1 MQPVSKL
8 NNKDQSLKY
17 DKLKDQINSRNQGN
31 FQDAQSLQANSNKI
45 SFLAQKMDL
54 EQQQIQQNQVS
65 QVNFQQSKINQFT
78 NYITN
83 NKSFANSS
91 FLMKRDPSTK
101 ILGLIENEVK
111 NGYHK
116 DEVFLSPKV
125 QTKTIDLYSITRDKL
140 QRSQNKDQHFQSC
153 DDQVYSL
160 IDLKRKI
167 SYSNEN
173 DVNLLIQDNQDQVFQ
188 TKTDDLLITDNSR
201 LQRESIGFKSVVM
214 RQNSKSRSNSFIR
227 GSPRRFLQRE
237 NILQQDQR
245 PRSPSQDI
253 SNSNKSP
260 SRERYFHSLSSPRK
274 EQSQIDHLNSSD
286 FNTNQ
291 GIQQNEDIQD
301 TSQLNNSNYLHLS
314 SQKIKEASQRLQQLN
329 EQFDQRHN
337 ELFNSKSK
345 YEVEDFNNPQNSK
358 YQDTQ
363 QHSKVLQINELM
375 QQSPSSE
382 ISPIKDSS
390 QKSVSN
396 NIGLRL
402 QTFMNKKPITPS
414 MKQRIMTTDDSQI
427 MSNSLLN
434 ISDIDPESQSKPKSK
449 FNDKIQQ
456 LREKINRPQIQMTPK
471 RVRKIEEIEKDQQDI
486 SATSKQ
492 QKDGIMSTTY
502 AMDVNESFGLNKNIG
517 RMKNS
522 RSDEDFN
529 KGQSLRQSVESQ
541 DMVHLQIQSQQ
552 NSLKN
557 SLIRQSEDLGSL
569 NDRVQTPQM
578 PSEQNQD
585 LLFQSDLTEKAQV
598 QHNLQVDPQNLK
610 IMSQIIQRDEVNRA
624 VLINDNE
631 DLQDSNMKSKIQKL
645 EQERQRIK
653 EIDTQMLQ
661 QQELLQK
668 MEEEKTEVLQLSP
681 QNEKNATM

>member
-1 MQPVSKL
+1 
-8 NNKDQSLKY
+8 
-17 DKLKDQINSRNQGN
+17 
-31 FQDAQSLQANSNKI
+31 
-45 SFLAQKMDL
+45 
-54 EQQQIQQNQVS
+54 
-65 QVNFQQSKINQFT
+65 
-78 NYITN
+78 
-83 NKSFANSS
+83 
-91 FLMKRDPSTK
+91 MKRDPSTK

-375 QQSPSSE
+375 QQSPSSKLSSLE
-382 ISPIKDSS
+382 RSYNHQLQSSKVTSWNFKCDTNEKLRVKLDNGIQDHNSTNIDQNNQRKQNIKLLVANKFTQKVTQRYNNQKMSS
-390 QKSVSN
+390 TV
-396 NIGLRL
+396 L
-402 QTFMNKKPITPS
+402 
-414 MKQRIMTTDDSQI
+414 
-427 MSNSLLN
+427 
-434 ISDIDPESQSKPKSK
+434 
-449 FNDKIQQ
+449 
-456 LREKINRPQIQMTPK
+456 
-471 RVRKIEEIEKDQQDI
+471 
-486 SATSKQ
+486 
-492 QKDGIMSTTY
+492 
-502 AMDVNESFGLNKNIG
+502 
-517 RMKNS
+517 
-522 RSDEDFN
+522 
-529 KGQSLRQSVESQ
+529 
-541 DMVHLQIQSQQ
+541 
-552 NSLKN
+552 
-557 SLIRQSEDLGSL
+557 SLIFNHYL
-569 NDRVQTPQM
+569 V
-578 PSEQNQD
+578 
-585 LLFQSDLTEKAQV
+585 
-598 QHNLQVDPQNLK
+598 NLQVKLVQQK
-610 IMSQIIQRDEVNRA
+610 IVH
-624 VLINDNE
+624 
-631 DLQDSNMKSKIQKL
+631 KSL
-645 EQERQRIK
+645 
-653 EIDTQMLQ
+653 
-661 QQELLQK
+661 
-668 MEEEKTEVLQLSP
+668 
-681 QNEKNATM
+681 